1 MVLDAGGVIFEI
13 LSGYA
18 GAVPTR
24 MQLDA
29 WITTYG
35 LRVTTV
41 TDVGEMV
48 PRTIPTYGRR
58 ETLFIV
64 DLRTMRIVNKY
75 LGSTDGSGTSSIG
88 MAVGRMLQLLR
99 M

>member
-18 GAVPTR
+18 GAVPRR
-24 MQLDA
+24 MDLDA
-29 WITTYG
+29 WVTTYG

-41 TDVGEMV
+41 ADVGGMV
-48 PRTIPTYGRR
+48 PRTIPTYDRR
-58 ETLFIV
+58 ETLYIV
-64 DLRTMRIVNKY
+64 DLRTMRILNKY
-75 LGSTDGSGTSSIG
+75 QGSTTGSGTSSIG
-88 MAVGRMLQLLR
+88 MAVARMLQLLR